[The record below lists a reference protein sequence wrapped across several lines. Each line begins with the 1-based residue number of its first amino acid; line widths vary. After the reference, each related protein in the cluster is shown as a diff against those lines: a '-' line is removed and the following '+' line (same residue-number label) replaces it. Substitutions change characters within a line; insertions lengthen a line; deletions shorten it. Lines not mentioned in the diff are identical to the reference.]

1 MTRNVILSSCLR
13 GLCCRKSIEISGMPV
28 TSCINSKWISI
39 PSHSLSGEMRLWT
52 ISGPIILFLLLWVFP
67 LTPGFG
73 QDINLSKSEV
83 RELFHRLL
91 IDTLNVQTGDM
102 VLFKSKHLASRLTQF
117 GTFSPFSHCGMVIRD
132 EMDNLWITHATDNVY
147 EDYQIPVKEEQAP
160 RGGVIL
166 TRLEDSFFQNGYY
179 RKIFFYKFDDIHFPR
194 PTKEKVLQIYEKY
207 KNYPFEESPL
217 RFTFASLDLAL
228 FDYDLLSL
236 PEHEQ
241 IFCSEYQVHMLSELG
256 LLTDLMEAPNEYTPK
271 DISNLVFYQHF
282 TPTVFR
288 YRRSSLLH
296 VVKQLGR

>member
-1 MTRNVILSSCLR
+1 MIRLSNVYGLNINWGSYRSSIIDYTFSMPNGMTRNVILSSCLR

-166 TRLEDSFFQNGYY
+166 TRLEDSFSRMGITERSSFTSSM
-179 RKIFFYKFDDIHFPR
+179 IFIFHDQQKKKFY
-194 PTKEKVLQIYEKY
+194 
-207 KNYPFEESPL
+207 
-217 RFTFASLDLAL
+217 RFTRNTRIIRLKSRH
-228 FDYDLLSL
+228 S
-236 PEHEQ
+236 
-241 IFCSEYQVHMLSELG
+241 G
-256 LLTDLMEAPNEYTPK
+256 
-271 DISNLVFYQHF
+271 
-282 TPTVFR
+282 
-288 YRRSSLLH
+288 SLLH
-296 VVKQLGR
+296 HWIWLYSTMIYYPFPSTNRSFALNIRSTCYQSSDS